1 MWAGTAFN
9 LNSLF
14 DQSPHISHLGC
25 IFLSSKITRVRCSS
39 LDFVFQLCFA
49 TRMWIREYM
58 QECVCFNFALCCIR
72 MYTHTHNKQLLTA
85 QQRHTKSLLEVTYA
99 ASMLMSSSVEESCTS
114 VCVCV
119 GMNVWVCLPLS
130 VMTNRLKQ
138 RAESRPVAVLDVL
151 FSLDSVNTC
160 RLLPTVLIHPVT
172 CCFAHLCLYIC

>member
-14 DQSPHISHLGC
+14 NQSPHISHLGC
-25 IFLSSKITRVRCSS
+25 IFVSSKITRVHCSS
-39 LDFVFQLCFA
+39 SDFVFQLCFA
-49 TRMWIREYM
+49 TRMWIREYI
-58 QECVCFNFALCCIR
+58 QECVCLTLLFAAYAC
-72 MYTHTHNKQLLTA
+72 THTHTQQTTA
-85 QQRHTKSLLEVTYA
+85 NSTAATHKEPAGSNLCSQHVNVIQRWGVVY
-99 ASMLMSSSVEESCTS
+99 VC

-172 CCFAHLCLYIC
+172 CCFAHLCL

>member
-1 MWAGTAFN
+1 MHFFIFKNHPCALQLFGFCISAVFCYKNVNQRVYAG
-9 LNSLF
+9 
-14 DQSPHISHLGC
+14 
-25 IFLSSKITRVRCSS
+25 V
-39 LDFVFQLCFA
+39 
-49 TRMWIREYM
+49 
-58 QECVCFNFALCCIR
+58 CVFNFTLCCIR
-72 MYTHTHNKQLLTA
+72 MYTHTHTQQTTA
-85 QQRHTKSLLEVTYA
+85 NSTAATHKEPAGSNLCSQHVNVIQRWGVVY
-99 ASMLMSSSVEESCTS
+99 VC

-138 RAESRPVAVLDVL
+138 RAKSRPVAVLDVL